1 MKRLQNLMC
10 KVWQMVKEVC
20 MYQSVPVADREKQA
34 YAGNSLISRLEAFL
48 RENYDFRYNLLT
60 ECTEYREKENNSLS
74 FDMVNQRVLNSL
86 CIGAR
91 KQGMDCWDRDVSRY
105 LCSDNIA
112 DFHPFRSYMDS
123 LPQWDGADR
132 VQALAERV
140 SSDELWTK
148 GFHRWM
154 LALAAQWME
163 LDGMHG
169 NSVAPVL
176 VSRRQG
182 RQKSTFCKLILPR
195 ELQAYYTDSFDLGSS
210 SAAEQ
215 KLSTFGLI
223 SLDEMDKYSPKKMA
237 VLKNLMQMAGLN
249 IRKAYKKN
257 FASLPRMASFIA
269 TSNVKELLTD
279 PTGSRRFLCV
289 EVNEKIDCSP
299 LDYFQLYAQLKAE
312 LLSGK
317 RYWFTGEEEKEIMEH
332 NLSFYKTPVEEDVF
346 HSCFR
351 VPGEGEAGV
360 LLSAAEIFR
369 YLKKYNSTALQGVTA
384 KGFSYTLGKLDVEKI
399 HQSTGNVYR
408 VVFLHLNE
416 GKASIYRSSFKY
428 FNKILDVNDE

>member
-10 KVWQMVKEVC
+10 KVWQMFREVC
-20 MYQSVPVADREKQA
+20 MYQPVREMCREKKA
-34 YAGNSLISRLEAFL
+34 YSGNSLINQLEAFL

-60 ECTEYREKENNSLS
+60 ESAEYREKGNNSLT
-74 FDMVNQRVLNSL
+74 FRTVNQRVLNSL

-91 KQGMDCWDRDVSRY
+91 KQGMDCWDRDVARY
-105 LCSDNIA
+105 LCSDSIA
-112 DFHPFRSYMDS
+112 DYHPFRFYMDS
-123 LPQWDGADR
+123 LPEWDGEDR
-132 VQALAERV
+132 VCALAKRV
-140 SSDELWTK
+140 SADTLWTK

-182 RQKSTFCKLILPR
+182 RQKSTFCKLILPG
-195 ELQAYYTDSFDLGSS
+195 ELQAHYTDSFDLSSS

-299 LDYFQLYAQLKAE
+299 LDYLQLYAQLKAE
-312 LLSGK
+312 LLSGS
-317 RYWFTGEEEKEIMEH
+317 RYWFTSEEEQEIMEH
-332 NLSFYKTPVEEDVF
+332 NLSFYKTLVEEDVF
-346 HSCFR
+346 RSCFR

-360 LLSAAEIFR
+360 LLSAAEIFQC
-369 YLKKYNSTALQGVTA
+369 LKKHNSAAMAGITA
-384 KGFSYTLGKLDVEKI
+384 KAFSRVLTAMKVEKV
-399 HQSTGNVYR
+399 HRSQGNVYR
-408 VVFLHLNE
+408 VMLNIE
-416 GKASIYRSSFKY
+416 
-428 FNKILDVNDE
+428 

>member
-10 KVWQMVKEVC
+10 KMWQMFREVC
-20 MYQSVPVADREKQA
+20 MYQPVREMCREKKA
-34 YAGNSLISRLEAFL
+34 YSGNSLINQLEAFL
-48 RENYDFRYNLLT
+48 RDNYDFRYNLLT
-60 ECTEYREKENNSLS
+60 ECAEYREKGNNNLI
-74 FDMVNQRVLNSL
+74 FRTVNQRVLNSL

-91 KQGMDCWDRDVSRY
+91 KQGMDCWDRDVARY
-105 LCSDNIA
+105 LCSDSIA
-112 DFHPFRSYMDS
+112 DYHPFRFYMDS
-123 LPQWDGADR
+123 LPEWDGEDR
-132 VQALAERV
+132 VCALAKRV
-140 SSDELWTK
+140 SADTLWTK

-195 ELQAYYTDSFDLGSS
+195 ELQAHYTDSFDLSSS

-299 LDYFQLYAQLKAE
+299 LAYLQLYAQLKAE
-312 LLSGK
+312 LLSGS
-317 RYWFTGEEEKEIMEH
+317 RYWFTSEEEQEIMEH

-346 HSCFR
+346 RSCFR

-360 LLSAAEIFR
+360 LLSAAEIFQC
-369 YLKKYNSTALQGVTA
+369 LKKHNSAAMAGITA
-384 KGFSYTLGKLDVEKI
+384 KAFSRVLTAMKVEKV
-399 HQSTGNVYR
+399 HRSHGNVYR
-408 VVFLHLNE
+408 VVLNIE
-416 GKASIYRSSFKY
+416 
-428 FNKILDVNDE
+428 

>member
-10 KVWQMVKEVC
+10 KMWQMFREVC
-20 MYQSVPVADREKQA
+20 MYQPVREMCREKKA
-34 YAGNSLISRLEAFL
+34 HSGNSLINQLEAFL

-60 ECTEYREKENNSLS
+60 ESAEYREKGNNSLT
-74 FDMVNQRVLNSL
+74 FRTVNQRVLNSL

-91 KQGMDCWDRDVSRY
+91 KQGMDCWDRDVARY
-105 LCSDNIA
+105 LCSDSIA
-112 DFHPFRSYMDS
+112 DYHPFRFYMDS
-123 LPQWDGADR
+123 LPEWDGEDR
-132 VQALAERV
+132 VCALAKRV
-140 SSDELWTK
+140 SADTLWTK

-182 RQKSTFCKLILPR
+182 RQKSTFCKLILPG
-195 ELQAYYTDSFDLGSS
+195 ELQAHYTDSFDLSSS

-299 LDYFQLYAQLKAE
+299 LDYLQLYAQLKAE
-312 LLSGK
+312 LLSGS
-317 RYWFTGEEEKEIMEH
+317 RYWFTSEEEQEIMEH

-346 HSCFR
+346 RSCFR

-360 LLSAAEIFR
+360 LLSAAEIFQC
-369 YLKKYNSTALQGVTA
+369 LKKHNSAAMAGITA
-384 KGFSYTLGKLDVEKI
+384 KAFSRVLTAMKVEKV
-399 HQSTGNVYR
+399 HRSQGNVYR
-408 VVFLHLNE
+408 VMLNIE
-416 GKASIYRSSFKY
+416 
-428 FNKILDVNDE
+428 

>member
-10 KVWQMVKEVC
+10 KMWQMFREVC
-20 MYQSVPVADREKQA
+20 MYQPVREMCREKKSHS
-34 YAGNSLISRLEAFL
+34 GNSLINQLEAFL

-60 ECTEYREKENNSLS
+60 ESAEYREKRNNSVT
-74 FDMVNQRVLNSL
+74 FRTVNQRVLNSL

-91 KQGMDCWDRDVSRY
+91 KQGMDCWDRDVARY
-105 LCSDNIA
+105 LCSDSIA
-112 DFHPFRSYMDS
+112 DYHPFRFYMDS
-123 LPQWDGADR
+123 LPEWDGEDR
-132 VQALAERV
+132 VCALAKRV
-140 SSDELWTK
+140 SADTLWTK

-182 RQKSTFCKLILPR
+182 RQKSTFCKLILPG
-195 ELQAYYTDSFDLGSS
+195 ELQAHYTDSFDLSSS

-249 IRKAYKKN
+249 IRKAYKKD

-299 LDYFQLYAQLKAE
+299 LDYLQLYAQLKAE
-312 LLSGK
+312 LLSGS
-317 RYWFTGEEEKEIMEH
+317 RYWFTSEEEQEIMEH
-332 NLSFYKTPVEEDVF
+332 NLFFYKTPVEEDVF
-346 HSCFR
+346 RSCFR

-360 LLSAAEIFR
+360 LLSAAEIFQC
-369 YLKKYNSTALQGVTA
+369 LKKHNSAAMAGITA
-384 KGFSYTLGKLDVEKI
+384 KAFSRVLTAMKVEKV
-399 HQSTGNVYR
+399 HRSQGNVYR
-408 VVFLHLNE
+408 VMLNIE
-416 GKASIYRSSFKY
+416 
-428 FNKILDVNDE
+428 

>member
-10 KVWQMVKEVC
+10 KMWQMFREVC
-20 MYQSVPVADREKQA
+20 MYQPVREMCREKKA
-34 YAGNSLISRLEAFL
+34 HSGNSLINQLEAFL

-60 ECTEYREKENNSLS
+60 ESAEYREKRNNSLT
-74 FDMVNQRVLNSL
+74 FRTVNQRVLNSL

-91 KQGMDCWDRDVSRY
+91 KQGMDCWDRDVARY
-105 LCSDNIA
+105 LCSDSIA
-112 DFHPFRSYMDS
+112 DYHPFRFYMDS
-123 LPQWDGADR
+123 LPEWDGEDR
-132 VQALAERV
+132 VCALAKRV
-140 SSDELWTK
+140 SADTLWTK

-182 RQKSTFCKLILPR
+182 RQKSTFCKLILPG
-195 ELQAYYTDSFDLGSS
+195 ELQAHYTDSFDLSSS

-289 EVNEKIDCSP
+289 EVNEKIDCSA
-299 LDYFQLYAQLKAE
+299 LAYLQLYAQLKAE
-312 LLSGK
+312 LLSGS
-317 RYWFTGEEEKEIMEH
+317 RYWFTSEEEQEIMEH

-346 HSCFR
+346 RSCFR

-360 LLSAAEIFR
+360 LLSAAEIFQC
-369 YLKKYNSTALQGVTA
+369 LKKHNSAAMAGITA
-384 KGFSYTLGKLDVEKI
+384 KAFSRVLTAMKVEKV
-399 HQSTGNVYR
+399 HRSHGNVYR
-408 VVFLHLNE
+408 VVLNIE
-416 GKASIYRSSFKY
+416 
-428 FNKILDVNDE
+428 

>member
-10 KVWQMVKEVC
+10 KVWQMLREVC
-20 MYQSVPVADREKQA
+20 MYQPVREMCREKKA
-34 YAGNSLISRLEAFL
+34 HSGNSLINQLEAFL

-60 ECTEYREKENNSLS
+60 ESAEYREKGNNSLT
-74 FDMVNQRVLNSL
+74 FRTVNQRVLNSL

-91 KQGMDCWDRDVSRY
+91 KQGMDCWDRDVARY
-105 LCSDNIA
+105 LCSDSIA
-112 DFHPFRSYMDS
+112 DYHPFRFYMDS
-123 LPQWDGADR
+123 LPEWDGEDR
-132 VQALAERV
+132 VCALAKRV
-140 SSDELWTK
+140 SADTLWTK

-182 RQKSTFCKLILPR
+182 RQKSTFCKLILPG
-195 ELQAYYTDSFDLGSS
+195 ELQAHYTDSFDLSSS

-299 LDYFQLYAQLKAE
+299 LDYLQLYAQLKVE
-312 LLSGK
+312 LLSGS
-317 RYWFTGEEEKEIMEH
+317 RYWFTSEEEQEIMEH
-332 NLSFYKTPVEEDVF
+332 NLFFYKTPVEEDVF
-346 HSCFR
+346 RSCFR

-360 LLSAAEIFR
+360 LLSAAEIFQC
-369 YLKKYNSTALQGVTA
+369 LKKHNSAAMAGITA
-384 KGFSYTLGKLDVEKI
+384 KAFSRVLTAMKVEKV
-399 HQSTGNVYR
+399 HRSQGNVYR
-408 VVFLHLNE
+408 VMLNIE
-416 GKASIYRSSFKY
+416 
-428 FNKILDVNDE
+428 